1 MMSKRMSNQRESD
14 GETPDEEESNPEKK
28 DRRERVSNLVFSLQG
43 AFLAL
48 FAVLV
53 VVSTI
58 ALIRYS
64 IDSLSSS
71 SRLAAVSL
79 GGVLFGVS
87 LTGVWLERSKK
98 KSLQDCRQEIKKIES
113 GIDRLAAVTSTG
125 DEAEATDNKL
135 ELLISA
141 AEDGDL
147 GEDPERNQGPEVT
160 DGDSKQ
166 KSHSIRTV
174 LNQMSSQRLPPEDT
188 PARNLISQIQAYKDP
203 GSLKDAVE
211 DLKDQSQDFQLL
223 KETFDSTNEKI
234 SVSRDPSTNEFTASL
249 EALET
254 AYNSLDTQPGDR
266 APTLAREHTKNFVKS
281 HKKTVKN
288 FQSYFDRHQTD
299 DSAINLKAASQIEA
313 DSTVNLPPGST
324 AKRLIADLQNQEDG
338 SQIEDRLRQ
347 AIDEMNSYRS
357 VQSSLDTEE
366 ELRRELDSLSEST
379 DSLQGPVADILQQKV
394 DAVEQLFSRAS
405 LSQMDDVQRI
415 SLQERINVLA
425 DIVAE
430 LDQISQYQNSTL
442 SEELES
448 LDQEIEDFLSRYID
462 SREWNHYNH
471 SISNQYVSLAQQFH
485 ANASEA
491 AGRDDTRAR
500 AFVEAGQ
507 RTLELT
513 EQLYQ
518 KPKFTSL
525 LDPTID

>member
-1 MMSKRMSNQRESD
+1 MSTKDSAQRESD
-14 GETPDEEESNPEKK
+14 ENTPNREESNTENNNQSFQ
-28 DRRERVSNLVFSLQG
+28 VSNFLLSLQG
-43 AFLAL
+43 VFVAL
-48 FAVLV
+48 FVLLV
-53 VVSTI
+53 VGSAIVV
-58 ALIRYS
+58 IRYDMNLLS
-64 IDSLSSS
+64 ISFG
-71 SRLAAVSL
+71 LAAV
-79 GGVLFGVS
+79 GGFLFGVC
-87 LTGVWLERSKK
+87 LTGFGLERRKK
-98 KSLQDCRQEIKKIES
+98 KALQDCQREINDIES
-113 GIDRLAAVTSTG
+113 KIDQLAAVTSTG
-125 DEAEATDNKL
+125 DRAAATDNKL
-135 ELLISA
+135 ELLITA
-141 AEDGDL
+141 AKGGEL
-147 GEDPERNQGPEVT
+147 GEHSGRGQRLGKT
-160 DGDSKQ
+160 GGDSKQ
-166 KSHSIRTV
+166 KDHSVDAV
-174 LNQMSSQRLPPEDT
+174 LNQMDPHRFPPENT

-211 DLKDQSQDFQLL
+211 DLKDQSEDFQLL
-223 KETFDSTNEKI
+223 KETFASANEKI
-234 SVSRDPSTNEFTASL
+234 SVSRDPTTNEFTASL

-254 AYNSLDTQPGDR
+254 AYDSLDTQPGDR
-266 APTLAREHTKNFVKS
+266 TPTLGREHTKNFVKS

-299 DSAINLKAASQIEA
+299 DSEINLKAASQIEA
-313 DSTVNLPPGST
+313 DSTVNLPLGST

-347 AIDEMNSYRS
+347 AIDELNSYRS

-366 ELRRELDSLSEST
+366 ELKQELESLSEST

-394 DAVEQLFSRAS
+394 DAVEQLFSKTS

-430 LDQISQYQNSTL
+430 LDQISQYQDSTL

-471 SISNQYVSLAQQFH
+471 SISNQYVSLAQEFH

-500 AFVEAGQ
+500 AFVEAGR